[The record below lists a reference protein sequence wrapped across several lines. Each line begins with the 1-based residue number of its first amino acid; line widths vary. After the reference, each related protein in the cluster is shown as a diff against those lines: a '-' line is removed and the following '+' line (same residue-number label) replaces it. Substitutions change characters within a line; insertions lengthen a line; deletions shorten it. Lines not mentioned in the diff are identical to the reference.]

1 MTYELRSPLS
11 VVTLRELSR
20 HWRLPCRVEI
30 NPGQSIV
37 ELFMEP
43 NQVKLE
49 AVLQM
54 TQAEELPG
62 RS

>member
-1 MTYELRSPLS
+1 M
-11 VVTLRELSR
+11 
-20 HWRLPCRVEI
+20 
-30 NPGQSIV
+30 V